1 MAMYV
6 KVLCGN
12 YTIEVWK
19 LEQRALKWLHLRS
32 SELSHNAT

>member
-19 LEQRALKWLHLRS
+19 LGQRAPKWLHLRS
-32 SELSHNAT
+32 REMSHTAT